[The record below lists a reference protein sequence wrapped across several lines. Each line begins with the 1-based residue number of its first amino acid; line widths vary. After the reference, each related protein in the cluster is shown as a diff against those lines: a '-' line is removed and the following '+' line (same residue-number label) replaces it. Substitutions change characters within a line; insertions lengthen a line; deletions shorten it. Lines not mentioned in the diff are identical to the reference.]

1 MSVIE
6 ATINASAEV
15 ADLSNNLAET
25 LYVYETERSGS
36 ISTAETANYL
46 NFVGDFTRWAN
57 GLAIAAATT
66 DTDGSASIVDVAKDS
81 SEATVFSWTDVS
93 DFASNASLYDVRFTS
108 MTSNNHGTIDIADFI
123 TVSTTDLSGNAST
136 IRESDLHFTVGSVT
150 NTVTTADITNAGT
163 VDLTTEIK
171 SAYWQADP
179 RDSTVSKTVTYSCPG
194 GTIKVVKEDNILAAD
209 KIGFGAVTGNVPA
222 ENAVDVLYDEY
233 SPAESDTPDVSGS
246 VTSMTLDSTVLTNAI
261 QDLLSGEADL
271 ADLNDLQAVKNKLDT
286 FNTGEAA
293 DSFKGFKHNG
303 AGISLDCVVNL
314 GGTSETLTATLTPQI
329 FFHEYETGATAVQG
343 AA

>member
-6 ATINASAEV
+6 ATINASATV

-25 LYVYETERSGS
+25 LYVYETERSGN
-36 ISTAETANYL
+36 ISTAETLNYL

-57 GLAIAAATT
+57 GLAIAAETETA
-66 DTDGSASIVDVAKDS
+66 DGSATIIDVAKDS

-108 MTSNNHGTIDIADFI
+108 MTSTAHGAVDIADFI
-123 TVSTTDLSGNAST
+123 TVSTTDPSGNAST
-136 IRESDLHFTVGSVT
+136 IRESDLHFTVGAVT
-150 NTVTTADITNAGT
+150 NTVTSADISGAGS
-163 VDLTTEIK
+163 VDLTTVIK
-171 SAYWQADP
+171 SPYHQSGTNDT
-179 RDSTVSKTVTYSCPG
+179 TVSTTVTYSCPG
-194 GTIKVVKEDNILAAD
+194 GTIQVVKEDNILAAD
-209 KIGFGAVTGNVPA
+209 KIGFGTATGNVPEQDA
-222 ENAVDVLYDEY
+222 LDDLYDEY
-233 SPAESDTPDVSGS
+233 SPAESATPDVSAS
-246 VTSMTLDSTVLTNAI
+246 VASMALDSSVLTDAI

-286 FNTGEAA
+286 FNTGAAA

-303 AGISLDCVVNL
+303 AGVSLDCVVDL

-329 FFHEYETGATAVQG
+329 FFHQYETGAAAVQ
-343 AA
+343 AAA